1 MFMKKAIIPVLFCL
15 FVLVSARADVIYQDS
30 FNYFDG
36 PIIVNGTNADGST
49 NWFHTGN
56 ATASDFLVKNHKAE
70 ISATGSTNGSRAED
84 VHCNFSS
91 FTNTQTILYSSF
103 TLNCTNL

>member
-15 FVLVSARADVIYQDS
+15 FVLVSARADVIYTDS

-36 PIIVNGTNADGST
+36 PIIVNGTNSDGST

-56 ATASDFLVKNHKAE
+56 ATATDFLVHGHKAE
-70 ISATGSTNGSRAED
+70 VSATGGTLSRAED
-84 VHCNFSS
+84 VHCNFST
-91 FTNTQTILYSSF
+91 FTNTQTIRDVILF
-103 TLNCTNL
+103 PLLRPEK